1 MGPALAGR
9 SGVADLYGASIGH
22 TLAISLIIAVPA
34 GILVAMI

>member
-1 MGPALAGR
+1 MGPASVSR

-22 TLAISLIIAVPA
+22 TLAISLIIVVPA